1 MGIFGFFKKI
11 FSEPEEAEIVRV
23 KLAFSGIEDF
33 IKNKID
39 ETNSKEKEAISLI
52 KKKII
57 AFTSEL
63 REKIK
68 AVKEVDVE
76 SKEKNDK
83 IKSAVHEGRKKYIE
97 FLERFIENLEDIENK
112 NKINEMD
119 KTPLEKVTEDI
130 NSAFLRFNE
139 SSGKSYERATILI
152 GKEMGSIK
160 ETLKN
165 LSNELIVIFKENK
178 EIISNSKRLLLIKS
192 KVYEIKDI
200 NEKSLKI
207 DEEIKNLT
215 NKISNKQ
222 KESKDISEKI
232 DKIKNS
238 PEYLENIEKEKAIQI
253 EEKEVDKEILN
264 LKQIIDFKA
273 LSNFF
278 HIFEDRMTIVK
289 LYRDNFIEEFK
300 KEDRG
305 NRLLNLLNES
315 KLNTEKIYD
324 KIKQIQDKEKEIEN
338 NKKEIKKDE
347 AQPLSSE
354 LEKVNEIAQGFIN
367 EIGWAEKKNEKLRI
381 TRDEIIKL
389 IKDEL
394 GLMSV
399 DLEED

>member
-1 MGIFGFFKKI
+1 MGILDFFKKI
-11 FSEPEEAEIVRV
+11 FSEPEEVELVRV
-23 KLAFSGIEDF
+23 KIAFSEIEDF
-33 IKNKID
+33 IKKKTD
-39 ETNSKEKEAISLI
+39 ETDSKEKESISLI
-52 KKKII
+52 NNKIT

-68 AVKEVDVE
+68 AVEKVDVE

-165 LSNELIVIFKENK
+165 LSNELIAIFKENK

-192 KVYEIKDI
+192 KFNEIKDI

-215 NKISNKQ
+215 NKISNQQ

-238 PEYLENIEKEKAIQI
+238 QEYTENIEKEKAIQI

-278 HIFEDRMTIVK
+278 HMFEDRMAIVK
-289 LYRDNFIEEFK
+289 LYRDNFTEEFK

-305 NRLLNLLNES
+305 NRILNLLNES

-338 NKKEIKKDE
+338 KKKEIKKDE

-354 LEKVNEIAQGFIN
+354 LEKVNEIAQGSIN
-367 EIGWAEKKNEKLRI
+367 EIGWAEKKDEKLK
-381 TRDEIIKL
+381 TAQEETLKL

-394 GLMSV
+394 RLMGV
-399 DLEED
+399 DLE